1 MPKKPKTIKVT
12 VDKSH
17 LLTLGEKM
25 YVESIELLRELV
37 NNAYDADATEVNV
50 IISPDKIAVEDN
62 GIGMN
67 EKGLNQFFIIGSR
80 EKVTKSVSPRFG
92 RKRIGQ
98 FGIGKFAVLSAANR
112 FTVESKKGK
121 WLYSV
126 IFDKKKWQ
134 ETTSWELPIEKDLA
148 SPLRQDGT
156 KVILSDLTRKFNLSD
171 IERYLKESL
180 PLRVKKFTVFLNRKR
195 ITPYYIPGKG
205 IPIDINTMYGK
216 IEGEIVIAASSQLVE
231 KQGIECRVKQ
241 VLIKRELFGMDPS
254 KYGAGRITGSVNCDF
269 LPITSARDE
278 FIHDS
283 PKYQLF
289 YKVIQG
295 KLRVVLDELQKE
307 ADKRSIKKMSRAL
320 KEVLDKIKEALKMN
334 PDLTP
339 SGKIVA
345 RRQKVSAGELESRG
359 ISLKP
364 SSAEATKGKEKKK
377 GEKVEE
383 IKKKILSSCV
393 KRIRFK
399 KLGITCSIAHLGE
412 SGPEVY
418 SIKNAIYINQDHPL
432 YQKLYKKH
440 DQLILHL
447 LRLVTQEII
456 IMKRLRLSALQAF
469 EMQSKLLTDALVEK
483 KVVG

>member
-148 SPLRQDGT
+148 SPLLQDGT

-195 ITPYYIPGKG
+195 ITPYYIPGRG

-216 IEGEIVIAASSQLVE
+216 IEGEIVVAASS
-231 KQGIECRVKQ
+231 R
-241 VLIKRELFGMDPS
+241 LI
-254 KYGAGRITGSVNCDF
+254 
-269 LPITSARDE
+269 
-278 FIHDS
+278 
-283 PKYQLF
+283 
-289 YKVIQG
+289 
-295 KLRVVLDELQKE
+295 
-307 ADKRSIKKMSRAL
+307 
-320 KEVLDKIKEALKMN
+320 
-334 PDLTP
+334 
-339 SGKIVA
+339 
-345 RRQKVSAGELESRG
+345 
-359 ISLKP
+359 
-364 SSAEATKGKEKKK
+364 
-377 GEKVEE
+377 
-383 IKKKILSSCV
+383 
-393 KRIRFK
+393 
-399 KLGITCSIAHLGE
+399 
-412 SGPEVY
+412 
-418 SIKNAIYINQDHPL
+418 
-432 YQKLYKKH
+432 
-440 DQLILHL
+440 
-447 LRLVTQEII
+447 
-456 IMKRLRLSALQAF
+456 
-469 EMQSKLLTDALVEK
+469 
-483 KVVG
+483 